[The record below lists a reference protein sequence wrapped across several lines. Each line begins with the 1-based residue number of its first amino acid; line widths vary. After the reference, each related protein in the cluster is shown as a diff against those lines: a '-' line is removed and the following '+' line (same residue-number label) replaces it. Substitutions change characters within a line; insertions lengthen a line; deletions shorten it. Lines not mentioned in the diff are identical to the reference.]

1 MNNEQQCREAFEREL
16 IKKYGLNEDQAKTF
30 FNDMGYEYE
39 IYQAGYNAKAQ
50 ESQWVSV
57 DSSKPS
63 QSERVLLNVS
73 GEDCLVVGYWGCGQW
88 EACTVNHEVQCGT
101 YCQGG
106 NIEACFT
113 SDEVTHWMPRPSP
126 PKEQKEK

>member
-57 DSSKPS
+57 EEKLKELASAINSINRHECHLVPEEITGDDEPCYWQRK
-63 QSERVLLNVS
+63 EWIEWMLELAEEAKELL
-73 GEDCLVVGYWGCGQW
+73 
-88 EACTVNHEVQCGT
+88 
-101 YCQGG
+101 
-106 NIEACFT
+106 
-113 SDEVTHWMPRPSP
+113 P